1 MEIRLRQ
8 RPRSASTSTKA
19 MNPGSLA
26 LDTTA
31 VVLHRRHRSVEA
43 SQKLDAAS
51 ELYLPVTAL
60 GELWYGVEHSGNPTR
75 SRGPLEEFLQ
85 ETIIIYPDDETA
97 KTYARFKEHLGKA
110 GTPIPENDLW
120 IAATAH
126 THQLKLYHN
135 DAHFMCLDGLLE
147 HEHA

>member
-1 MEIRLRQ
+1 
-8 RPRSASTSTKA
+8 

-31 VVLHRRHRSVEA
+31 VVLHLRQRSVVV
-43 SQKLDAAS
+43 SQKLGAAH

-60 GELWYGVEHSGNPTR
+60 GELWYGVEHSDNPAR
-75 SRGPLEEFLQ
+75 SREPLEEFLQ
-85 ETIIIYPDDETA
+85 EAIIIYPDDETA
-97 KTYARFKEHLGKA
+97 KTYARLKEHLSKA

-120 IAATAH
+120 IAATARS
-126 THQLKLYHN
+126 HQLKLYHN
-135 DAHFMCLDGLLE
+135 DAHFMCLDGQIE